1 MYLGLEYLNSYV
13 FIVSVM
19 DKYSKVVQIS
29 PYTLEGLFHFLDH
42 SDVRVIALNIDFNA
56 GFMSSFQ
63 NKSVKHLEKKLYE
76 YFEFRVINEKD
87 KKYYR
92 SIVYTDVDEFFK
104 KVIRKEILPI
114 NTAEG
119 IEQRLYNIPKTGIKL
134 NRNFLSK
141 NREVLIKQL
150 NAVILS
156 YTALSYHT
164 NNFDFIDEEESYILP
179 KYRYVPLKSRN
190 QENSSP

>member
-1 MYLGLEYLNSYV
+1 M
-13 FIVSVM
+13 FIASVM
-19 DKYSKVVQIS
+19 DRYSKVVQIS

-42 SDVRVIALNIDFNA
+42 FDIRVIALNIDFNA

-63 NKSVKHLEKKLYE
+63 NKSVKSLEKKLYE

-92 SIVYTDVDEFFK
+92 TIVYTDVDEFFK

-134 NRNFLSK
+134 NRNLLSK
-141 NREVLIKQL
+141 NREVLTKQL

-164 NNFDFIDEEESYILP
+164 NNFDFIDDEELYIIP